1 MLNQGVLQRSG
12 LSFLAFHSIVLE
24 RMMEVVMRQSGRDSL
39 MSRIVHIVKGRREIG
54 RLVELDD
61 NALRDIGL
69 TRTDVAGALAASLFR
84 DPSFFLKQVCCGR
97 PLRVSEIQTCC

>member
-1 MLNQGVLQRSG
+1 
-12 LSFLAFHSIVLE
+12 
-24 RMMEVVMRQSGRDSL
+24 MRQSGLKS
-39 MSRIVHIVKGRREIG
+39 MISKIVHIVKGRREVG
-54 RLVELDD
+54 TLSELDD